1 MHTSVQKELHRSTW
15 KNTIQMMINKFSA
28 RGIISL
34 RFRNIYFFIFLV
46 LNLGADFKTV
56 YYPEGIS
63 VNIFNANKAI
73 FSFIAIQNPFR
84 EKYDLIKANGDSLRS
99 GLTRERAQV
108 LGLYFGKHP
117 TQSVC
122 WEAFVL
128 RRNRTRTKFAG
139 LKSKTQ

>member
-15 KNTIQMMINKFSA
+15 RKHHTDDNKFSA

-117 TQSVC
+117 HAIRLLGSFCFEKKQDQ
-122 WEAFVL
+122 
-128 RRNRTRTKFAG
+128 N
-139 LKSKTQ
+139 